1 MRHVPYPQGM
11 LPAGRMQQLLALQLP
26 DAPSGTGPSTAKT
39 EKPICGSAA
48 TPQKSHKA
56 FSQVLQAQY
65 ATFTRHKPPSRQ
77 KEIQAFF
84 LKW

>member
-1 MRHVPYPQGM
+1 MRHVAYPQGM

-26 DAPSGTGPSTAKT
+26 DAPSGMGPSTAKT
-39 EKPICGSAA
+39 EKTICGSTA

-65 ATFTRHKPPSRQ
+65 AAFRLRKPPSRQ
-77 KEIQAFF
+77 K
-84 LKW
+84 